1 MKKTAAIT
9 LATALTAVVGGSV
22 LPVTASA
29 DGFGPMNMMNPS
41 KWFNRNRRDYDDY
54 YDDGPGYGPPP
65 GYGAPPAYG
74 YGAPPG
80 GYAPAPA
87 AAYPAQPAPGYGA
100 PAVSTTASPD
110 DDAQQRIRDLE
121 ERIRQLE
128 SRQQYPAP
136 NAGAPN
142 YGMQQPSQQPAT
154 PGYGVQQPAQPSV
167 MPSYGGA
174 VQQPQPGTPVFRPS
188 N

>member
-1 MKKTAAIT
+1 MKKTAAIA

-22 LPVTASA
+22 LPVTANA

-80 GYAPAPA
+80 GGYAPAPA

-100 PAVSTTASPD
+100 PAVSSTPSPN
-110 DDAQQRIRDLE
+110 DDAQQRIRELE

-142 YGMQQPSQQPAT
+142 YGM
-154 PGYGVQQPAQPSV
+154 QQPAQPSV